1 MLIENIIKSISDIPD
16 FTEKEITLKR
26 VEHLQTEFTKLQK
39 KYRKA
44 NDDRLTVS
52 HLLSEINDEL
62 EESLSNEKRFIASV
76 SHELRTPL
84 TAILGYG
91 ELLDDTSLNNKQKRY
106 LDSMIQSSNHLLSLV
121 SDLLDVAK
129 ISDNKIELSPK
140 EIDMDD
146 ILNDCATLIHSRIK
160 KNVDFIVDIPMFE
173 YKVRADDKRIKQ
185 IFINLLS
192 NAAKFTKRGSI
203 RFYLYKL
210 EDLPNDRMKIVINV
224 DDTGDGIPEEVKDTL
239 FDPFQSTDK
248 TQGTGLGLYI
258 YQQIAHMME
267 GEITVNSKDGIGS
280 SFQVSIIV
288 EKRVKKEL
296 GKTLKNTNIMMF
308 SPKNEFIE
316 KLSKEFMN
324 LNVNFINHDL
334 SHGDTT
340 SALMQMVA
348 SGKFYDIAIFDMD
361 MFQNSTINIAG
372 TLKTI
377 NPDIRIISLMGEE
390 IDKDLSIF
398 DGVVN
403 KPISYQRF
411 IKYTEELFNKELF
424 DNSNELDYSQ
434 LNILIVEDVELN
446 REYEVEMLNNFFSI
460 ECDTAEN
467 GLIAVEKVK
476 NRRYDAVL
484 MDMRMPVMNGLE
496 ATKKIREFDNE
507 TPIICM
513 SANVYQEDKESA
525 KESGMNDFIEKPL
538 DRDDIENKLI
548 KLIKKE
554 FVVGK
559 NQEES
564 DKKSKEKEDISLEEN
579 LDSKKSKE
587 IALSHLQQNCNEAI
601 SMKLF
606 NKAISSIDNYYN
618 LINQNINTKDIKSLV
633 EDFHALKGVLSNIG
647 LKCLAKKSGEFQKI
661 AEQSDFMKIANDS
674 SPFLN
679 QIREFVV
686 ESKGDDA

>member
-1 MLIENIIKSISDIPD
+1 MKSISDIPD
-16 FTEKEITLKR
+16 FKEKEITIKR
-26 VEHLQTEFTKLQK
+26 VEHLQNEFTKLQK

-52 HLLSEINDEL
+52 HLLSEVNDEL

-91 ELLDDTSLNNKQKRY
+91 ELLDDTALNNKQKRY

-160 KNVDFIVDIPMFE
+160 ENVDFIVDIPMFE

-203 RFYLYKL
+203 RFYLHHL
-210 EDLPNDRMKIVINV
+210 EELPNERIKIVMNV
-224 DDTGDGIPEEVKDTL
+224 DDTGDGIPAEVKDTL

-258 YQQIAHMME
+258 SQQIAHMME
-267 GEITVNSKDGIGS
+267 GEITVNSQDGIGS
-280 SFQVSIIV
+280 SFQVSLIV
-288 EKRVKKEL
+288 DKTVKKEL

-308 SPKNEFIE
+308 SPKSEFID

-340 SALMQMVA
+340 SALIQMVA
-348 SGKFYDIAIFDMD
+348 SGKFYDIAVFDME
-361 MFQNSTINIAG
+361 MFKNHTINIAG

-377 NPDIRIISLMGEE
+377 NPDIRIIALIAEE
-390 IDKDLSIF
+390 SDKELSIF

-434 LNILIVEDVELN
+434 LEILIVEDVELN

-476 NRRYDAVL
+476 NKRYDAVL

-496 ATKKIREFDNE
+496 ATKKIREFDQE

-525 KESGMNDFIEKPL
+525 QKSGMNDFIEKPL

-548 KLIKKE
+548 KLIKHEFIMDKDSTKE
-554 FVVGK
+554 TK
-559 NQEES
+559 
-564 DKKSKEKEDISLEEN
+564 KEKPEEIDPNKDIDVKEL
-579 LDSKKSKE
+579 KE
-587 IALSHLQQNCNEAI
+587 IAVNHLQQNFNEAI

-618 LINQNINTKDIKSLV
+618 IIQENIKNKEIKILV

-647 LKCLAKKSGEFQKI
+647 LKSLANRAGEFQKI
-661 AEQSDFMKIANDS
+661 AEQSDFMRIANEGS
-674 SPFLN
+674 IFLKN
-679 QIREFVV
+679 IQEFII
-686 ESKGDDA
+686 ESKGENA

>member
-1 MLIENIIKSISDIPD
+1 MLIENIIKSISNIPD
-16 FTEKEITLKR
+16 FEEKEITLKR
-26 VEHLQTEFTKLQK
+26 VEHIKSEFSKLQK

-52 HLLSEINDEL
+52 HLLSEVNEEL

-129 ISDNKIELSPK
+129 ISDNKIELSTK

-146 ILNDCATLIHSRIK
+146 ILNDCATLIHSKIK
-160 KNVDFIVDIPMFE
+160 ENVDFIVDIPMFE
-173 YKVRADDKRIKQ
+173 YKVKADDKRIKQ

-203 RFYLYKL
+203 RFYLNRL
-210 EDLPNDRMKIVINV
+210 EELPNERLKIVINV
-224 DDTGDGIPEEVKDTL
+224 DDTGDGIPKEVKDTL

-258 YQQIAHMME
+258 SQQIAHMMD

-288 EKRVKKEL
+288 EKTTKKEI

-308 SPKNEFIE
+308 SPKSEFTE
-316 KLSKEFMN
+316 KVSKEFMN

-334 SHGDTT
+334 THGDTA
-340 SALMQMVA
+340 SALIQMVA
-348 SGKFYDIAIFDMD
+348 SGRFYDIAVFDMD
-361 MFQNSTINIAG
+361 MFESNTINIAG

-377 NPDIRIISLMGEE
+377 NPDIRIIALMGEE

-467 GLIAVEKVK
+467 GLIALEKVK

-496 ATKKIREFDNE
+496 ATKKIREFDKE

-513 SANVYQEDKESA
+513 SANVYQEDKEAA
-525 KESGMNDFIEKPL
+525 KASGMNDFIEKPL

-548 KLIKKE
+548 KLLKNE
-554 FVVGK
+554 FVVDENESREEPK
-559 NQEES
+559 EKIVLEEES
-564 DKKSKEKEDISLEEN
+564 I
-579 LDSKKSKE
+579 DSKRLKE
-587 IALSHLQQNCNEAI
+587 IALNHLQQNFNEAI

-606 NKAISSIDNYYN
+606 SKAISSIDNYYN
-618 LINQNINTKDIKSLV
+618 LINQNIKTKEIKVLV

-647 LKCLAKKSGEFQKI
+647 LKNLAKRAGEFQKI

-674 SPFLN
+674 SSFL
-679 QIREFVV
+679 QEIKDFII
-686 ESKGDDA
+686 ESKGDNA